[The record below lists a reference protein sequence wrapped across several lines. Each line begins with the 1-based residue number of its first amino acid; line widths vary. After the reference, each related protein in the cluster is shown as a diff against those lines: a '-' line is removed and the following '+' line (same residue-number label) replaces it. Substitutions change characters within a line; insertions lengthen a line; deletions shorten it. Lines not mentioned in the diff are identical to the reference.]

1 MTYPYTR
8 LSLYLH
14 CRRTDTASAAAKV
27 EQCVTDVGHWMS
39 ANLLKLDAD
48 KTELLWVG
56 LRHSLSQ
63 QDCCLPVV
71 QLFSDNIV
79 ARDHVRL
86 LGLGCHLT

>member
-27 EQCVTDVGHWMS
+27 EQCITDVGHWMS

-63 QDCCLPVV
+63 QD
-71 QLFSDNIV
+71 SIV

-86 LGLGCHLT
+86 LGLGCHLI